1 LNLWPQEKPLTA
13 GPDWLHTFPVPPHL
27 LKEIQKK
34 RYSTIMKRIIGNFV
48 FWVGIKMLST
58 AAIHL
63 VLDAFS
69 LSPLS
74 KIKIV

>member
-1 LNLWPQEKPLTA
+1 M
-13 GPDWLHTFPVPPHL
+13 
-27 LKEIQKK
+27 I
-34 RYSTIMKRIIGNFV
+34 RIIGNFA
-48 FWVGIKMLST
+48 FWACVKVMSV

-74 KIKIV
+74 NIKIV

>member
-1 LNLWPQEKPLTA
+1 
-13 GPDWLHTFPVPPHL
+13 
-27 LKEIQKK
+27 
-34 RYSTIMKRIIGNFV
+34 MKRIIGNFV
-48 FWVGIKMLST
+48 FWVCVKLMSV

-74 KIKIV
+74 SLKKII

>member
-1 LNLWPQEKPLTA
+1 
-13 GPDWLHTFPVPPHL
+13 
-27 LKEIQKK
+27 
-34 RYSTIMKRIIGNFV
+34 MKRIIGNFV
-48 FWVGIKMLST
+48 FWVCVKLMSV

-74 KIKIV
+74 SLRKII

>member
-1 LNLWPQEKPLTA
+1 MGRIGYILSLSRLTS
-13 GPDWLHTFPVPPHL
+13 

-34 RYSTIMKRIIGNFV
+34 RYSTIMKRIIGNFA
-48 FWVGIKMLST
+48 FWVCIKMMSV

>member
-1 LNLWPQEKPLTA
+1 
-13 GPDWLHTFPVPPHL
+13 
-27 LKEIQKK
+27 
-34 RYSTIMKRIIGNFV
+34 MKRIIGNFV
-48 FWVGIKMLST
+48 FWVCVQLMSG

-74 KIKIV
+74 SLRKII